1 MVDNKILNKLKYL
14 DTYKLSDQEK
24 IILIKNFYKLSNI
37 NFSDYIK
44 INK

>member
-1 MVDNKILNKLKYL
+1 MTDNKILNKLKYL
-14 DTYKLSDQEK
+14 DKYKLSDQEK